1 MHSFQKIASV
11 FALSFALGVPDLHAK
26 ETPKKAGTYS
36 PVSPEVDNSKINKRD
51 DSITNPAAD
60 QQSNDKQDVELTRK
74 IRRAL
79 TENKSLSTYAHNIKI
94 ITMNGEVIL
103 KGPVRSADEKRIAE
117 AAAIKA
123 AGATHV
129 KSELEITSN

>member
-26 ETPKKAGTYS
+26 ETPKKAANY
-36 PVSPEVDNSKINKRD
+36 PEVDNSKVNKRD
-51 DSITNPAAD
+51 DSVTNPAAD

-79 TENKSLSTYAHNIKI
+79 TQNNSLSTYAHNIKI

-103 KGPVRSADEKRIAE
+103 KGPVRSVEEKRIAE
-117 AAAIKA
+117 AEAIKV
-123 AGATHV
+123 AGAAHV